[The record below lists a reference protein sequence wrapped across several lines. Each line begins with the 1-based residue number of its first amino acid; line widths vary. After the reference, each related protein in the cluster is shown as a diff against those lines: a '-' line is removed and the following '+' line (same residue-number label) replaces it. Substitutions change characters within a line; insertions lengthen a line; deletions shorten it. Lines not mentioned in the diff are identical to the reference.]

1 MNNARSDDKAANL
14 RAQNAAGRK
23 LELAEPPSDPRALEL
38 WLQHAAGVILFER
51 VRAAGLASIDPD
63 SPADQRRQA
72 ERAVDAT
79 MYALMM
85 LIDGV
90 SGGIANAERAVGLRF
105 LVELREG
112 SRVNPSLDLS
122 EGDGVCMGFHAWR
135 EGDFGDPPVLASARR

>member
-1 MNNARSDDKAANL
+1 MRNAESDDKAANL
-14 RAQNAAGRK
+14 RAQEACWRK

-63 SPADQRRQA
+63 SPTDQRRQA

-90 SGGIANAERAVGLRF
+90 SGGIANAERAVVLRF
-105 LVELREG
+105 LVEMREG
-112 SRVNPSLDLS
+112 ARVNHSLDLS

-135 EGDFGDPPVLASARR
+135 EGDFGDHPVVAD